1 MNITAQ
7 IASHFR
13 AVHFGGNWTS
23 VNIKKVLEDVTR
35 EEAITQVY
43 DLNTIAILVF
53 HINYYVSGVLKVL
66 KGGTLDIKDKYS
78 FECPPIKNQQ
88 DWQQLV
94 EKTLTEAEEFAQHI
108 EQLPD
113 AALWEDFTDPKYGNY
128 YKNLHGIIEHTHYHL
143 GQIVL
148 IKKILRS
155 ESGNF
160 I

>member
-43 DLNTIAILVF
+43 DFNTIAILVF
-53 HINYYVSGVLKVL
+53 HINYYVSGVMQVL

-78 FECPPIKNQQ
+78 FECPLIKNQE
-88 DWQQLV
+88 DWQDLIH
-94 EKTLTEAEEFAQHI
+94 KTLTEAEEFAKHI
-108 EQLPD
+108 EVLPES
-113 AALWEDFTDPKYGNY
+113 ALWEDFTDPKYGNY

-155 ESGNF
+155 ESGYF

>member
-1 MNITAQ
+1 MNITAL

-43 DLNTIAILVF
+43 DFNTIAILVF
-53 HINYYVSGVLKVL
+53 HINYYVSGVMQVL

-78 FECPPIKNQQ
+78 FECPPIKNQE
-88 DWQQLV
+88 DWQHLV
-94 EKTLTEAEEFAQHI
+94 DKTLTEAEEFAKHI
-108 EQLPD
+108 EVLPES
-113 AALWEDFTDPKYGNY
+113 ALWEDFTDPKYGNY